1 MNILTAISGMI
12 SPITKL
18 VDELHTSEEEKQAAK
33 QKIFQL
39 QSKVFTQ
46 ALDYEKNL
54 IKAKADIVKAEA
66 QGQSWIQSNWRPI
79 TMMFFLVL
87 IGLYWFGL
95 APQYLIDNPDLVD
108 SLFDLIKIGLGGYV
122 VGRSAEKIA
131 PAIRDMAGRPRD

>member
-1 MNILTAISGMI
+1 MNILTAIPGMI

-39 QSKVFTQ
+39 QSELFTQ

>member
-39 QSKVFTQ
+39 QSELFTQ

>member
-1 MNILTAISGMI
+1 MNILTAIPGMI

-39 QSKVFTQ
+39 QSELFTQ

-66 QGQSWIQSNWRPI
+66 QGDSWIQSNWRPI

-131 PAIRDMAGRPRD
+131 PAIRDMARRPRD